1 MALCIDK
8 QEGIS
13 GNQDEKRVQVV
24 FKHLNGVEIIKTPD
38 TESINESPWLAD
50 SIGDVPCV
58 GDWIVLPDFRDNK
71 EMPSSAN
78 GYKVVGRH
86 IDFGAFV
93 SMGKRIIC
101 TVLVE
106 AGTE

>member
-8 QEGIS
+8 QEGAS
-13 GNQDEKRVQVV
+13 GNTDEQKIRVV

-38 TESINESPWLAD
+38 TESINASPWIAG
-50 SIGDVPCV
+50 SIGDLPCV
-58 GDWIVLPDFRDNK
+58 GDWIVLPDFRNK
-71 EMPSSAN
+71 EEIPSSIN

-86 IDFGAFV
+86 IDFGALA
-93 SMGKRIIC
+93 SKGEPIYC
-101 TVLVE
+101 TILVE

>member
-1 MALCIDK
+1 MAFKIDTSTAAEEMK
-8 QEGIS
+8 IE
-13 GNQDEKRVQVV
+13 VV

-38 TESINESPWLAD
+38 PESINEKPWLVD
-50 SIGDVPCV
+50 SLGDLPCA
-58 GDWIVLPDFRDNK
+58 GDWIVLPDFRNNE
-71 EMPSSAN
+71 EMQSSVN

-86 IDFGAFV
+86 IDFSNFAGKGA
-93 SMGKRIIC
+93 RIYC